1 MALIQCPECNK
12 EISDSTNTC
21 PHCGFKLKSK
31 RDNKKWLIP
40 VIVGAVIV
48 VVALVVTA
56 IALSAKKDAQ
66 SAATTA
72 PTVTQEQQ
80 TTIKVVLRDN
90 GKFQETLEKKSEK
103 SIQTMTDQYTAMSK
117 EIGGTYEGY
126 KKNADKVNA
135 WYAFCETEAESF
147 CNEASQY
154 CYAYYQNIAKD
165 GIQDNPTWTK
175 AMEDGYTI
183 WTREMEDYYKACTRL
198 YESAFND
205 FDRVLTKAYDQAE
218 YDQVYTVYSDLSDG
232 YQSACSSLYDLYS
245 QAYSDLYDFYQ
256 EVWNDYY
263 NGQKDIVEAYEKIFA
278 K

>member
-48 VVALVVTA
+48 VVALVVTV

-66 SAATTA
+66 SAETTV
-72 PTVTQEQQ
+72 PTVTEEQQ
-80 TTIKVVLRDN
+80 TTMKVVLRDN
-90 GKFQETLEKKSEK
+90 DKFQETLEKKSEK
-103 SIQTMTDQYTAMSK
+103 SIQAMTDRYTAMSK

-126 KKNADKVNA
+126 KNNTDKIND
-135 WYAFCETEAESF
+135 WYAFCETETENF

-165 GIQDNPTWTK
+165 GIQDNSTWTK
-175 AMEDGYTI
+175 EMEDGYTI
-183 WTREMEDYYKACTRL
+183 WTREMEDYYKACTGL
-198 YESAFND
+198 YESAFKD
-205 FDRVLTKAYDQAE
+205 FDRVLTKAYDQAD

-232 YQSACSSLYDLYS
+232 YQSACSSLYDVYS
-245 QAYSDLYDFYQ
+245 RAYSDLYDFYQ

-263 NGQKDIVEAYEKIFA
+263 NGQKDIMEAYEKIFA